1 MFKLLACTSTTTN
14 LWKRLSSKRPLS
26 QLQRLPLRLKMLT
39 AILEVM
45 PVTTMMIVIQIAD
58 PTLTKMTT
66 RKKMMTRRTT
76 RKLTAPAPP
85 RRQRKTKK
93 LRQPLRRI
101 RPRKKVRPPRPKPQL
116 LKLKHQP
123 VRLQQKP
130 LNRRQQLNLK
140 QRKLP
145 KQLPRLSRTLLAK
158 RLLLRLQR

>member
-1 MFKLLACTSTTTN
+1 MFKLLACISTTTN
-14 LWKRLSSKRPLS
+14 LWNRLSSKRPLS

-101 RPRKKVRPPRPKPQL
+101 KPRKKVRPPRPKPQL

-140 QRKLP
+140 QRKQP